1 MQYRTIS
8 LTDEGRSAIITV
20 DDFQT
25 PFNLGLAAKIT
36 AGTPTFSIQYSLDDP
51 LAAGYSVATATW
63 FSVTGLAAVSATSS
77 AALTIPCRAIC
88 IYMATGQTG
97 TVELKCVQA
106 GPAA

>member
-8 LTDEGRSAIITV
+8 LTDEGRSEIVAL

-25 PFNLGLAAKIT
+25 PFNVGLAANIT

-51 LAAGYSVATATW
+51 NAVGYNKDTALW
-63 FSVTGLAAVSATSS
+63 FSVTGLSGVTADTA
-77 AALTIPCRAIC
+77 AALTIPCRAVC

-97 TVELKCVQA
+97 TVELKTVQA
-106 GPAA
+106 GPA

>member
-8 LTDEGRSAIITV
+8 LTDEGRSEIIAV

-25 PFNLGLAAKIT
+25 PFNIGLAANVT

-51 LAAGYSVATATW
+51 NAVGYNKDTALW
-63 FSVTGLAAVSATSS
+63 FSITGLSGVSADTSVGM
-77 AALTIPCRAIC
+77 TIPCRAVS

-97 TVELKCVQA
+97 TVELKIVQA
-106 GPAA
+106 GPA

>member
-8 LTDEGRSAIITV
+8 LTDEGRSEIIAV

-25 PFNLGLAAKIT
+25 PFNLGLAANVT

-51 LAAGYSVATATW
+51 NAVGYNKDTALW
-63 FSVTGLAAVSATSS
+63 FSITGLSGVSADTSVGM
-77 AALTIPCRAIC
+77 TIPCRAVS

-97 TVELKCVQA
+97 TVELKIVQA
-106 GPAA
+106 GPA

>member
-1 MQYRTIS
+1 MQYKTIS
-8 LTDEGRSAIITV
+8 LTNEGRSNIVAV

-51 LAAGYSVATATW
+51 NAVGYNKDTALW
-63 FSVTGLAAVSATSS
+63 FSVTGLSGVSANT
-77 AALTIPCRAIC
+77 AAGFTIPCRAIS

-97 TVELKCVQA
+97 TVQLNVVQA
-106 GPAA
+106 GPA

>member
-8 LTDEGRSAIITV
+8 LTDAGRSAIITV

-25 PFNLGLAAKIT
+25 PFNIGLAAKIT

-51 LAAGYSVATATW
+51 LAAGYDPATATW
-63 FSVTGLAAVSATSS
+63 FAVTGLSGVSATSS
-77 AALTIPCRAIC
+77 AALTIPCRAIS
-88 IYMATGQTG
+88 IYMAAAQTG
-97 TVELKCVQA
+97 TVQLKAVQA

>member
-8 LTDEGRSAIITV
+8 LTDAGRSAIIVV

-51 LAAGYSVATATW
+51 TATGYSASSALW
-63 FSVTGLAAVSATSS
+63 FSVTGLSGVSANT
-77 AALTIPCRAIC
+77 AASLTIPCRAIS
-88 IYMATGQTG
+88 IYMAPAQTG
-97 TVELKCVQA
+97 TVELKVVQA
-106 GPAA
+106 GPA

>member
-8 LTDEGRSAIITV
+8 LTDEGRSAVIAV

-25 PFNLGLAAKIT
+25 PFNLGLAANIT

-51 LAAGYSVATATW
+51 QAAGYDKDTALW
-63 FSVTGLAAVSATSS
+63 FSITGLSGITADTGAGM
-77 AALTIPCRAIC
+77 TIPCKAIS

-97 TVELKCVQA
+97 TVELKVVQA
-106 GPAA
+106 GPA

>member
-8 LTDEGRSAIITV
+8 LTDAGRSAIITV

-25 PFNLGLAAKIT
+25 PFNLGLAANIT
-36 AGTPTFSIQYSLDDP
+36 SGTPTFSIQYSLDDP
-51 LAAGYSVATATW
+51 LASGYDKDTALW
-63 FSVTGLAAVSATSS
+63 FSVTGLSGVSADTA

-88 IYMATGQTG
+88 IYMANGQTG

>member
-25 PFNLGLAAKIT
+25 PFNLGLAANIT

-51 LAAGYSVATATW
+51 LAAGYDKDTALW
-63 FSVTGLAAVSATSS
+63 FNGTGLSGVSADT
-77 AALTIPCRAIC
+77 AVGMTIPCRAIC